1 MRILIV
7 DDEPLVRIG
16 IKSAIPWEAHGM
28 EIIGEAADG
37 EEAIRLMIEHEPDV
51 ILLDIKMPKRD
62 GIEVLQV
69 MKLKGI
75 KAKTIILSSFD
86 DFMFVKKA
94 MQLGAVDYF
103 HKPTMNV
110 NDILDVLKKMKSQL
124 EPYQEIQIERGFG
137 KGDALRNMLHGKT
150 EDAHQT
156 KLNESNL
163 HVIVFSIK
171 NYAQVSNRYTND
183 NVTLLPN
190 SITNILSELLAK
202 EKEAEFTNIDRNLF
216 ALVISNS
223 RSKSEQ
229 ATLSNVNELIQ
240 LIRSSLKRFVNI
252 DTIFGISDVFGSF
265 GEMNMAFEQA
275 QLALTQKFYHPELF
289 IFHYKDDNNIGEQAL
304 EQVTVYIK
312 EMKTGLRENNR
323 EQFMT
328 NLVAWEQFVQEK
340 ECMSEQDVHKIYD
353 FILFMMENGEEY
365 NEYRNKAEQIEDFQ
379 TLIDVYRPFFD
390 EKWNKGSLAQRK
402 KYSQIVRNILGY
414 VEENYT
420 QDISL
425 KVLSNHFHVSSNYIS
440 RIFSQEVGRG
450 LFDYMNEI
458 RIEKAK
464 DMLKD
469 YQYKIY
475 EIAEMVG
482 FNSHVHFA
490 IVFNKY
496 VGMSPKEFRKENS

>member
-28 EIIGEAADG
+28 EIVGEAADG
-37 EEAIRLMIEHEPDV
+37 EEAIRLMIEHKPDV

-62 GIEVLQV
+62 GIEVLQD
-69 MKLKGI
+69 MKAKGI
-75 KAKTIILSSFD
+75 EAKCIILSSFD
-86 DFMFVKKA
+86 DFVFVKKA

-110 NDILDVLKKMKSQL
+110 NDVLDVLKKMQSLL
-124 EPYQEIQIERGFG
+124 EPQREMPIERGFG

-150 EDAHQT
+150 ENAHQT
-156 KLNESNL
+156 KLNEGNL

-171 NYAQVSNRYTND
+171 NYVQVSNRYTHD

-202 EKEAEFTNIDRNLF
+202 EKEAEFTQIDKNLF
-216 ALVISNS
+216 ALVTSNI

-229 ATLSNVNELIQ
+229 ATLSYVNDLIQ
-240 LIRSSLKRFVNI
+240 LIHSSLKRFVNI
-252 DTIFGISDVFGSF
+252 DTVFGTSDVFSSF
-265 GEMNMAFEQA
+265 MESNRAFTQA
-275 QLALTQKFYHPELF
+275 KQALSQKFYRPDLF
-289 IFHYKDDNNIGEQAL
+289 IFHYHHEHHAGEQVL
-304 EQVTVYIK
+304 EQVTTYIK
-312 EMKTGLRENNR
+312 EMKMGLRENNR

-328 NLVAWEQFVQEK
+328 NLVAWEQFLQEE

-365 NEYRNKAEQIEDFQ
+365 NEYRNKAAETEDFT
-379 TLIDVYRPFFD
+379 TLKDVYRPFFD
-390 EKWNKGSLAQRK
+390 EKWNKGSLANHK
-402 KYSQIVRNILGY
+402 KYSQIVRNILKY

-425 KVLSNHFHVSSNYIS
+425 KMLSHHFHVSSNYIS
-440 RIFSQEVGRG
+440 RLFSQEVGRG

-469 YQYKIY
+469 YRYKIY